1 MTANAS
7 NETPATA
14 AGPASGITIRFW
26 LVLAVAI
33 VAILA
38 ANAHLLYVAIS
49 SQPDCVAHVMQ
60 GDAGTEPGRFSA
72 AQSSCAPP
80 PMRAGQ
86 S

>member
-1 MTANAS
+1 MSANAS
-7 NETPATA
+7 NETPAA
-14 AGPASGITIRFW
+14 AERTSGITIRLW

-49 SQPDCVAHVMQ
+49 SQPDCVAHVAQ
-60 GDAGTEPGRFSA
+60 GEGGTEPGRFSA
-72 AQSSCAPP
+72 AQSSCVPP
-80 PMRAGQ
+80 PARAGQ

>member
-1 MTANAS
+1 MTANVP
-7 NETPATA
+7 NETPAA
-14 AGPASGITIRFW
+14 AERTSGIAIRLW
-26 LVLAVAI
+26 LALAVAI

-49 SQPDCVAHVMQ
+49 SQPDCVTHVMQ
-60 GDAGTEPGRFSA
+60 GEGSTEPGRFSA

-80 PMRAGQ
+80 PARAGQ

>member
-1 MTANAS
+1 MTADSA
-7 NETPATA
+7 NEMPAA
-14 AGPASGITIRFW
+14 ARRTSGITIRFW

-49 SQPDCVAHVMQ
+49 SQPDCVAHAIQ
-60 GDAGTEPGRFSA
+60 GEASAEPGCFSA
-72 AQSSCAPP
+72 AESSCAPP
-80 PMRAGQ
+80 SARAGQ